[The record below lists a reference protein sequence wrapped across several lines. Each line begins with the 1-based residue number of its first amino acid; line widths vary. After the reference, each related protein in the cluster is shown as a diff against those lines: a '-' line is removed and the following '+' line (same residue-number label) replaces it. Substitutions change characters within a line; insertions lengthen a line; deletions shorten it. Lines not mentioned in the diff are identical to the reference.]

1 MSTKRLFFAL
11 WPDDRQR
18 DQLRNAISPV
28 AKLIEGQAVFRGSW
42 HVTLAFIGEF
52 PEEQIPTLQSAASA
66 LSVEPF
72 RLRFDRAE
80 FWPRPKVAVLAAQTV
95 PPELERLVEGLNAVL
110 TDNGVLPEQQRF
122 RPHITIVKRARNF
135 ETQRLAQ
142 PAQVEWQGF
151 ELIES
156 VTGPRGPSYY
166 PLKTS
171 GKQ

>member
-28 AKLIEGQAVFRGSW
+28 AKLVEGKAVYRGSW
-42 HVTLAFIGEF
+42 HVTLAFIGDY
-52 PEEQIPTLQSAASA
+52 EERLIPDMQKAASA
-66 LSVEPF
+66 IIVEPF

-80 FWPRPKVAVLAAQTV
+80 YWPRPKIAALSSQTV
-95 PPELERLVEGLNAVL
+95 PPELEQLVNSLNSVL
-110 TDNGVLPEQQRF
+110 TGAGILEEARRF
-122 RPHITIVKRARNF
+122 RPHITIVKRARPF

-142 PAQVEWQGF
+142 PIVVEWSSF

-156 VTGPRGPSYY
+156 VSERGGSTYH
-166 PLKTS
+166 PLK
-171 GKQ
+171 Q